1 MPNEHQN
8 YLSIKPNSIKGSY
21 LRIVEPLLE
30 NVIDSTLFKH
40 ALKMKRYDL
49 AEDMLTKAAS
59 TFLKGGS
66 NQKITI
72 IPVTEHAIE
81 LLKWDIQ
88 NNNHLSFNIMF
99 DKPSDQIS
107 EAFRPYFTPKIHNN
121 TILQNRVGI
130 VLGNGSKANNATV
143 FNLYYIPPKDGDEIS
158 IEHFPACLCVYRSG
172 FLRWAKELNIKQ
184 TMNDFSKIPSTH
196 YMQHPIDY
204 LVIRHMDIK

>member
-1 MPNEHQN
+1 MTLLHQK
-8 YLSIKPNSIKGSY
+8 YLSVKPNSIKGSY
-21 LRIVEPLLE
+21 LRIVEPMLE
-30 NVIDSTLFKH
+30 NLLNSGLFKH
-40 ALKMKRYDL
+40 ALKQKRYELVEDL
-49 AEDMLTKAAS
+49 LTHAAS

-72 IPVTEHAIE
+72 IPVTQHAIE

-88 NNNHLSFNIMF
+88 NNNHLSFNILF
-99 DKPSDQIS
+99 DKPSDHIS
-107 EAFRPYFTPKIHNN
+107 EAFRPYFTTKVHNN

-143 FNLYYIPPKDGDEIS
+143 FNIYYIPPEDGES
-158 IEHFPACLCVYRSG
+158 ITIENFVACMCVYRSG

-196 YMQHPIDY
+196 YMQHPLDY
-204 LVIRHMDIK
+204 LVIRNMDI